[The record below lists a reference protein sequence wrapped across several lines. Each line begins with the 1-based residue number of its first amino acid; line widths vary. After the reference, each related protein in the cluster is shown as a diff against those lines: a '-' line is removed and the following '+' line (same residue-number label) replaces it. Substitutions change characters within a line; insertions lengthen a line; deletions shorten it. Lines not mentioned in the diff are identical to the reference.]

1 MAKSET
7 HFICQS
13 CGAVHPKWSGQ
24 CSACNT
30 WDTLV
35 EEAAGSGFTKLKKTG
50 KGKKI
55 ELEPLAGEMDH
66 TPRHACGIAE
76 MDRVLG
82 GGFVSGSAILIGGDP
97 GIGKSTLLLQ
107 VAAKIAELGGECLYI
122 TGEESVNQVRLR
134 GQRLGLSKAPVQV
147 AAATSV
153 NEILHTLDTKA
164 NSNIKLVIID
174 SIQTMY
180 VESVESTPG
189 TVTQVRTAAHELITK
204 TKQSGMVLVLVGHV
218 TKDGQIAGPKVLEH
232 MVDTVLYFEG
242 ERGHPFR
249 IIRAVKNRFG
259 AANEIG
265 VFEMTELGLKEV
277 TNPSALF
284 LSERELN
291 LSGSAVFAGM
301 EGTRP
306 VLMEIQALISP
317 SYMSMPRRAVVG
329 WDAGRLAMLLAVLQ
343 TRAGFSFG
351 DKEVF
356 LNVAGGL
363 KITEPAADLAVAAAL
378 VSALLDQPVPEN
390 TVFFGEIGLA
400 GEVRQVTQAP
410 VRIREA
416 AKLGFTQCIAPPSP
430 APNNRFAMREIKS
443 IRQLKSLLGAG

>member
-1 MAKSET
+1 MAKTET

-24 CSACNT
+24 CSACNA

-35 EEAAGSGFTKLKKTG
+35 EETAGSGFTKVKKTG

-66 TPRHACGIAE
+66 TPRHVCGITE

-107 VAAKIAELGGECLYI
+107 IAAKIAEKGGECLYI

-153 NEILHTLDTKA
+153 NEILHTLESKT
-164 NSNIKLVIID
+164 NTNVKLVIID

-277 TNPSALF
+277 ANPSALF

-343 TRAGFSFG
+343 TRAGFAFG

-378 VSALLDQPVPEN
+378 VSALLDQPVPES
-390 TVFFGEIGLA
+390 TVFFGEVGLA
-400 GEVRQVTQAP
+400 GEVRQVAQAATR
-410 VRIREA
+410 VREA
-416 AKLGFTQCIAPPSP
+416 EKLGFTAAIAPHSP
-430 APNNRFAMREIKS
+430 LTNKHFELREIKS
-443 IRQLKSLLGAG
+443 IRQLKSLLGA